1 MKIQLNQDPGFQ
13 DVEIIINCP
22 RTDEEILRI
31 VAMLRIYD
39 QKLTGI
45 KDGEIRLLDVKE
57 IFYIDT
63 ADKKTFLYTQTE
75 IYESALRLYELEER
89 LEGMD
94 FIRAGKS
101 SIVNFCKIQSI
112 RPELGGRM
120 LLTMENGEQ
129 LYVSRQYAA
138 QLKEKLNALERRR
151 GR

>member
-1 MKIQLNQDPGFQ
+1 MKIQLNQNPAFDG
-13 DVEIIINCP
+13 VEIIINCP

-63 ADKKTFLYTQTE
+63 ADKKTFLYTQKE

-101 SIVNFCKIQSI
+101 SIVNFCRIQSI

-138 QLKEKLNALERRR
+138 LLKEKLNALERRKR
-151 GR
+151 

>member
-1 MKIQLNQDPGFQ
+1 MKIQLNQDPAFA
-13 DVEIIINCP
+13 DVEIVINCP
-22 RTDEEILRI
+22 RADEEILRI

-45 KDGEIRLLDVKE
+45 KDGEIRLLDVKD
-57 IFYIDT
+57 IYYIDT
-63 ADKKTFLYTQTE
+63 ADKKTFLYTQKE
-75 IYESALRLYELEER
+75 IYESALRLYELEDR

-94 FIRAGKS
+94 FLRAGKS
-101 SIVNFCKIQSI
+101 SIVNFCRIQSI

-151 GR
+151 GI

>member
-1 MKIQLNQDPGFQ
+1 MKIQLNQDPAFQ

-63 ADKKTFLYTQTE
+63 ADKKTFLYTQKE

-89 LEGMD
+89 LEGID

-101 SIVNFCKIQSI
+101 SIVNFCRIQSI

-151 GR
+151 

>member
-63 ADKKTFLYTQTE
+63 ADKKTFLYTQKE